1 MSNLCTIGELSDR
14 VGRVLSLTGADH
26 QASGR
31 ITALPDIRTLRYYT
45 TRGLLSPPEE
55 TRGRTAFYG
64 RRHLVQAVAIK
75 RLQAAGESL
84 ESIQQ
89 RLLGATTSQLEQWA
103 NIPESI
109 WGQLD
114 RSESESPAEM
124 SPQAPPAP
132 TSSSPEPALR
142 MSFRRDP
149 DPGSAAGAE
158 PPSEANLA
166 FWAAAPESTR
176 PSNSSGKLAV
186 QWELVSGV
194 RVTWDDASQAS
205 RAAEDPDWRRA
216 VSALALQ
223 AARIVAESGDDWA

>member
-14 VGRVLSLTGADH
+14 VGRVLSLTGGDR

-31 ITALPDIRTLRYYT
+31 ITAVPDIRTLRYYT

-89 RLLGATTSQLEQWA
+89 RLLGATATQLEQWA

-124 SPQAPPAP
+124 SRPAP
-132 TSSSPEPALR
+132 ASSSPEPAMR
-142 MSFRRDP
+142 VSFQRDP
-149 DPGSAAGAE
+149 DPGSAAPAD
-158 PPSEANLA
+158 PSSEASSA
-166 FWAAAPESTR
+166 FWSAAPESTR
-176 PSNSSGKLAV
+176 PSSSSGQLAV
-186 QWELVSGV
+186 QWELVPGV

-205 RAAEDPDWRRA
+205 RAAEDPGWRRA
-216 VSALALQ
+216 VSALAFQ
-223 AARIVAESGDDWA
+223 AARIVVESGNDWA